1 MFAYKVQFGKKKSN
15 VLYIM
20 CCQNTILPIPT
31 LGFYDDLLNNTF
43 GIVKKKVYIPCSDF
57 NLIVMLKL

>member
-1 MFAYKVQFGKKKSN
+1 
-15 VLYIM
+15 M

-43 GIVKKKVYIPCSDF
+43 GIMKKKVYIPCSDF